1 MLRSLMATE
10 DRFAPTLARLTLGI
24 VFFPHGMQKLLG
36 WFGGFGFNGTFH
48 FFTDQ
53 MHVPAVFA
61 VLAILAESL
70 GSLGLI
76 TGFLTRVAAFGIACN
91 MTVAVYLIHS
101 HNGFFMNWLGNQ
113 KGEGFEFHILAL
125 GLCLFVMI
133 YGGGAWS
140 VDLAISKRQ
149 AAAALEH
156 ARA

>member
-1 MLRSLMATE
+1 MLRSLLATE

-24 VFFPHGMQKLLG
+24 VFFPHGMQKLFG
-36 WFGGFGFNGTFH
+36 WFGGFGFSGTLH

-53 MHVPAVFA
+53 AHIPAVFA
-61 VLAILAESL
+61 VLAILAEGL

-91 MTVAVYLIHS
+91 MCVAVYLIHS
-101 HNGFFMNWLGNQ
+101 HNGFFMNWTGTQ

-125 GLCLFVMI
+125 GLALFAMI

-140 VDLAISKRQ
+140 VDLAISKQ
-149 AAAALEH
+149 QSGASLEQ